1 MAVNRRVATVGKTR
15 SCPHCRATILE
26 SAAVCPA
33 CRHHLRFEHRKD
45 AAAEEP
51 GDARAGHD
59 YARAHCAE
67 CHAVEAAA
75 DFSPDLSAPPFANV
89 ANTPG
94 MTERALA
101 VWLQTSHPTMP
112 NLIIPPAD
120 RDNVIAYIMSLKRV
134 SEQ

>member
-1 MAVNRRVATVGKTR
+1 MERVIA
-15 SCPHCRATILE
+15 A
-26 SAAVCPA
+26 AAVV
-33 CRHHLRFEHRKD
+33 LFTSVT
-45 AAAEEP
+45 AAAEQP
-51 GDARAGHD
+51 GGSRAGLA

-67 CHAVEAAA
+67 CHAVEASD
-75 DFSPDLSAPPFANV
+75 DFSPELGAPQFANV

-112 NLIIPPAD
+112 NLIIAPDD

-134 SEQ
+134 PQQ